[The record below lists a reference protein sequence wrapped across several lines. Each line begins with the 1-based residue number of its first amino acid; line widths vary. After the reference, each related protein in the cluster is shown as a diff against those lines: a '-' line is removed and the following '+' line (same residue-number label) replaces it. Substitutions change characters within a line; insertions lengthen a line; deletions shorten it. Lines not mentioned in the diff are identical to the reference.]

1 MEVDVDVD
9 VPIHTQRSAAVG
21 VFWACSPTQTTPAP
35 WDLSEPWLQSEE
47 TDTQTP
53 NTSQQYSFGSKEPLT
68 KKSLPETMS
77 RRYNTDNDSR
87 KDDRY
92 GRDDYYWHDDYDVNT
107 EDADAPNPSKHKAN
121 GEGDPNRLKRA
132 RHP

>member
-1 MEVDVDVD
+1 
-9 VPIHTQRSAAVG
+9 
-21 VFWACSPTQTTPAP
+21 
-35 WDLSEPWLQSEE
+35 
-47 TDTQTP
+47 
-53 NTSQQYSFGSKEPLT
+53 
-68 KKSLPETMS
+68 MS
-77 RRYNTDNDSR
+77 RRYNTDDRYNDSR

-132 RHP
+132 RHPRKPHLQERLGRKTLMVKRLPPSSVT